1 MKSNGKAYV
10 LLVSPLIL
18 VVVLVSLVTI
28 FWRSFLAGLE
38 RGLNELKFQLSDNYH
53 AFVAIMKYNWNKKP

>member
-18 VVVLVSLVTI
+18 IAVLTTLVTI
-28 FWRSFLAGLE
+28 VWRSFLAGLE
-38 RGLNELKFQLSDNYH
+38 RGLNELKFQLSGNYH
-53 AFVAIMKYNWNKKP
+53 AFVAIMKFNWNKKS